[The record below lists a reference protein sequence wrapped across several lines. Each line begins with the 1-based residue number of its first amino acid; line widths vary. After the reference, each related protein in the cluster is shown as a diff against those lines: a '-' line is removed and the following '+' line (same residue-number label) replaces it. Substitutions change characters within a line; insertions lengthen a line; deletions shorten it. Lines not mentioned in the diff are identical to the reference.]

1 MSLSFQAVVR
11 RHSQNSRRHSQNS
24 PDESELHE
32 LHISLPDDDVPDSDS
47 IRVPDNDESEYRVRS
62 SNIAAATSDAP
73 ECSLLPLEVEPL
85 PASSESSR
93 PLSDAARS
101 ARVLFHQLKGFPP
114 PSTLS
119 VPPNQNRFKLLCS
132 PKNLLRKLGCRIDSG
147 IMGSGSLDGFE
158 ILYDRNTASIP
169 GLHLP
174 LALDMVRDGAKNR
187 LLNVLGFACIFCSVI
202 LILASFIFVAP
213 QAPIPN
219 KVLSFCVTS
228 NLCSLIIPPVLL
240 ASDRPS

>member
-1 MSLSFQAVVR
+1 MR
-11 RHSQNSRRHSQNS
+11 RQNS
-24 PDESELHE
+24 PDESEMHE

-62 SNIAAATSDAP
+62 SNLAAATSDAP
-73 ECSLLPLEVEPL
+73 ECESLLPLEV

-93 PLSDAARS
+93 PLSDAART
-101 ARVLFHQLKGFPP
+101 AQILFHQLKGFPP

-119 VPPNQNRFKLLCS
+119 VPQNQNRFKLLCS
-132 PKNLLRKLGCRIDSG
+132 PKKLLRKLGCRIDSDFDSV
-147 IMGSGSLDGFE
+147 IMGPGSLVGYE
-158 ILYDRNTASIP
+158 IVYDRNTASIP

-228 NLCSLIIPPVLL
+228 NLCSLIIPPALL
-240 ASDRPS
+240 ASDRIT

>member
-1 MSLSFQAVVR
+1 MLSMRAAMR
-11 RHSQNSRRHSQNS
+11 RQSR
-24 PDESELHE
+24 PDESEMHE
-32 LHISLPDDDVPDSDS
+32 LHISLPADDVPDSDS
-47 IRVPDNDESEYRVRS
+47 IRVRDNDGSEYRVRS
-62 SNIAAATSDAP
+62 SSLAAATGDAP

-85 PASSESSR
+85 PASAESSR

-101 ARVLFHQLKGFPP
+101 ARILFHQLKGFPP
-114 PSTLS
+114 PPTSS
-119 VPPNQNRFKLLCS
+119 VSPNQNRFKLLCS
-132 PKNLLRKLGCRIDSG
+132 PKNLLRKLGCRIDSVM
-147 IMGSGSLDGFE
+147 MGPGSLDGYE
-158 ILYDRNTASIP
+158 IVYDRNTASIP

-213 QAPIPN
+213 QPPIPN

-228 NLCSLIIPPVLL
+228 NLCSNSSLIIPPTLL
-240 ASDRPS
+240 ASDRSS

>member
-1 MSLSFQAVVR
+1 MLSMRAAMR
-11 RHSQNSRRHSQNS
+11 RQNR
-24 PDESELHE
+24 PEESEMHE
-32 LHISLPDDDVPDSDS
+32 LHISLPADDVPDSDS
-47 IRVPDNDESEYRVRS
+47 IRVPDNYDSEYRVRS
-62 SNIAAATSDAP
+62 SSLAAATGDAP

-101 ARVLFHQLKGFPP
+101 SRILFHQLKGFPP
-114 PSTLS
+114 PRTSS

-132 PKNLLRKLGCRIDSG
+132 PKNLLRKLGFRIDSVM
-147 IMGSGSLDGFE
+147 MGPGSLDGYE
-158 ILYDRNTASIP
+158 IVYDRNTASIP

-213 QAPIPN
+213 QPPIPN

-228 NLCSLIIPPVLL
+228 NLCSNSSLIIPPTLL